1 MEEATH
7 WQMDQARGAVT
18 AANLGWERGSTCDAN
33 LNLAR
38 RAVAEVGAMI

>member
-1 MEEATH
+1 MEEVTH
-7 WQMDQARGAVT
+7 WQMDQSRSAVT
-18 AANLGWERGSTCDAN
+18 AANMGSEWGSTYDAN

>member
-1 MEEATH
+1 MEKATH

-38 RAVAEVGAMI
+38 WAVAEVMAMM